1 MEVLIGV
8 SIFLLPLALF
18 GAALGLRIAADA
30 QPETSWSGPRRRT
43 LFVLA
48 YLFVGIG
55 LFVLLA
61 TAMLG
66 RPLAMLAFVMLVL
79 AATQLVEAELKLSG
93 SRRRAQEAELL
104 WMLATSVLSHRNLA
118 DDVEAYARGSWGK
131 RHTRLLELADRLRR
145 GMPRSELAV
154 PQGLLSRAA
163 TLQIQAGLQS
173 GKLPEAL
180 RNAAI
185 KHTRQ
190 LTDGSHSIDAH
201 AAVTYPAAV
210 LTVMVLILGFLM
222 YWIIPKFKKIFDDFG
237 TELPGMTVALIG
249 ASNAFVNY
257 WYLAAPVIY
266 VAGASV
272 VVVAMAH
279 VHGWRELWQRWA
291 GRWLVR
297 PHASDVLRSL
307 ASTVEMGT
315 PIERGFDPF
324 VTSSGPILLQ
334 RRAAAIRLG
343 LSQGESCWNLLARE
357 GFLKPNE
364 IYLIETAQRAGNL
377 PWALNALAD
386 SLDRRWLFRLRAVIE
401 LLRPAAILF
410 LGAIVGFVTIA
421 MFLPLIKLLNDL
433 S

>member
-18 GAALGLRIAADA
+18 GTALGLRIGADA

-43 LFVLA
+43 LFLLS
-48 YLFVGIG
+48 YLFMGIG

-66 RPLAMLAFVMLVL
+66 RPLAMIPFVMLVL
-79 AATQLVEAELKLSG
+79 AATQLAEAELQLSG

-131 RHTRLLELADRLRR
+131 RHQLLVELASRLRE

-163 TLQIQAGLQS
+163 TLEIQAGLQS
-173 GKLPEAL
+173 GKLAEAL
-180 RNAAI
+180 RSAAI

-190 LTDGSHSIDAH
+190 LTDGSHSLDAH
-201 AAVTYPAAV
+201 AALTYPAAV
-210 LTVMVLILGFLM
+210 LTVMVLILGFVM
-222 YWIIPKFKKIFDDFG
+222 YYIIPKFKKIFEDFG
-237 TELPGMTVALIG
+237 TELPGMTVALING
-249 ASNAFVNY
+249 SDAVVNY
-257 WYLAAPVIY
+257 WYLASPIVY
-266 VAGASV
+266 LTGATV

-279 VHGWRELWQRWA
+279 HYGWRELWQRWA
-291 GRWLVR
+291 GRWMVR
-297 PHASDVLRSL
+297 PHTSDVLRSL
-307 ASTVEMGT
+307 ASTVAMNA
-315 PIERGFDPF
+315 PLDRGFDPF

-334 RRAAAIRLG
+334 RRAAAVRLA
-343 LSQGESCWNLLARE
+343 LSQGVPCWELLAHE
-357 GFLKPNE
+357 GFLKPKE
-364 IYLIETAQRAGNL
+364 VALIETAQRAGNL
-377 PWALNALAD
+377 PWALDTLAD
-386 SLDRRWLFRLRAVIE
+386 SLDRRWLFRLATIME
-401 LLRPAAILF
+401 LLRPVAILF
-410 LGAIVGFVTIA
+410 LGAIVGFVAIA
-421 MFLPLIKLLNDL
+421 MFMPLVKLLNDL